1 MAYYYGKASSR
12 TYFGVT
18 SKIQREKKLQDQL
31 KFTDTH
37 LQSKSS
43 TNQQASTS
51 NLSNTIIIIPDNPV
65 DSSSSIDENVG
76 NNFTDKNPITVEETL
91 CDSLIQLQQSNSSEL
106 GQSKEAGVT
115 DVVISKEDTTIALEE
130 AACTD
135 KVESNITEVF
145 DESDIDELNQEEMER
160 SEKKPKDSNELI
172 EEEINVNRFDESGRP
187 EASAFRPSRHASNC
201 KLKEFGLGKKYPDKH
216 KEVKDFYRYLR
227 SSGKPHGFARNIAT
241 AINKYLFWACD
252 GNELSWQPIVDSR
265 KLRVYTDLL
274 YKDAKLCESSI
285 CNFIGSVDRARQFAC
300 YRRHLSGIDYK
311 EDIFLSGLFNRFRA
325 LRKTREREV
334 RASYHSGSFLID
346 PAELF
351 KVVNHSE
358 YRDRFEEL
366 TAYAKALIEKK
377 SWQTFDRKSYTYS
390 LRFVLAQL
398 LVTCR
403 PKLSALCNMTFA
415 DVQDCEGSW
424 DNDGAEIIITISDRK
439 ITSMDGMMITVLG
452 YAKYA
457 LEKYIHYIRLVVPL
471 VQKDTKNLVFVNS
484 NGGKLGPAQIN
495 RHMDQFFGIAGYNN
509 INTTR
514 ITKSIEQGT
523 KEE

>member
-1 MAYYYGKASSR
+1 MQENNSTQHDNIAD
-12 TYFGVT
+12 TTTEEV
-18 SKIQREKKLQDQL
+18 SKYPSIQIQHDNNELQTCST
-31 KFTDTH
+31 TDT
-37 LQSKSS
+37 
-43 TNQQASTS
+43 
-51 NLSNTIIIIPDNPV
+51 
-65 DSSSSIDENVG
+65 
-76 NNFTDKNPITVEETL
+76 KNELAVKEETS
-91 CDSLIQLQQSNSSEL
+91 DITKDE
-106 GQSKEAGVT
+106 
-115 DVVISKEDTTIALEE
+115 VIA
-130 AACTD
+130 D
-135 KVESNITEVF
+135 KAESNIITTTDIVVMDDIENEGDDCDEEDDQEGTSEVAGK
-145 DESDIDELNQEEMER
+145 EVHVS
-160 SEKKPKDSNELI
+160 
-172 EEEINVNRFDESGRP
+172 RFDESGRP

-201 KLKEFGLGKKYPDKH
+201 KLKECGLGKKYPDKH
-216 KEVKDFYRYLR
+216 KEIKDFYRYLR

-300 YRRHLSGIDYK
+300 YRRHLTGIDYK

-325 LRKTREREV
+325 LRKTREKEV
-334 RASYHSGSFLID
+334 RASYTSGSFLID

-366 TAYAKALIEKK
+366 TVYAKALIDKK

-415 DVQDCEGSW
+415 DVQECEGSW
-424 DNDGAEIIITISDRK
+424 DNDGSEIIITISDRK
-439 ITSMDGMMITVLG
+439 ITSMDGMMITVIG

-457 LEKYIHYIRLVVPL
+457 LEKFIHYIRLVVPL

-484 NGGKLGPAQIN
+484 NGGKLGPAQVN

-514 ITKSIEQGT
+514 IAKSVEQGT
-523 KEE
+523 KED